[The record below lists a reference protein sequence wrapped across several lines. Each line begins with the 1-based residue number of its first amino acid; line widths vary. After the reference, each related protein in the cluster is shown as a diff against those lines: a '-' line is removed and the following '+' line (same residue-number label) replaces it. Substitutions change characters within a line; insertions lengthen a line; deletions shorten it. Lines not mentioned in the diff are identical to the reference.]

1 MDFGITNRAVKR
13 RLKIFYDTTATN
25 CRGIDVK
32 QKILRCYFLNI
43 IISLDY
49 IIIQLFEAER

>member
-25 CRGIDVK
+25 CRGIDIK
-32 QKILRCYFLNI
+32 QNILRCYFLNI
-43 IISLDY
+43 IISLDC